1 MSRGIIIDTRD
12 EDQILKICGAN
23 KEEKVTE
30 ENIKSQKQHLSLATQ
45 KDRNKWEMLWEF
57 WGKITSS
64 QEHLSPA
71 KVSIKSSMRVE

>member
-30 ENIKSQKQHLSLATQ
+30 
-45 KDRNKWEMLWEF
+45 
-57 WGKITSS
+57 GKH
-64 QEHLSPA
+64 QESETA
-71 KVSIKSSMRVE
+71 SKSSHTERQK